1 MRRDARRLRRVPADL
16 LILALAVSLALP
28 ASALAQR
35 AIPDT
40 STAVHVWDD
49 QLPDSMTDAQVRFV
63 AKHVDGTQK
72 VSLGTAERLR
82 AVHPGFLVLHYRLG
96 IGDGP
101 VPFRIGDRWASDYGS
116 VTRHESWFWHQDGRR
131 VFQSQWG
138 WYLMNPD
145 SGWRA
150 YWAKR
155 VLHEASLLGD
165 DGVFAD
171 SLSVPQFLGA
181 SSFTPPLQ
189 YFVGEAAWTARI
201 DRFMRYE
208 ERRLHGRLWFIPNA
222 GSWITTRDRTN
233 YAIPDGVMIEG
244 FAEGGP
250 ASFYALGDWR
260 LQMDRALGLVRR
272 GKVLIAQS
280 YMSPG
285 DRRARGFVLG
295 SYLLIKGSH
304 TFVNMDIG
312 SEPQW
317 FPEYGVDLGRALTPP
332 PASMRSLRTAT
343 GVYVRRY
350 ARGLVAVNPDGRP
363 RVLVLS
369 APARRVEPIGGGA
382 VGAAADTRGWRLRL
396 VPVGRR
402 VGLPAHSGLVL
413 ISSPGAKGTAFRCR
427 YDR

>member
-1 MRRDARRLRRVPADL
+1 MRRDARRLRRVPADV
-16 LILALAVSLALP
+16 LILALALALALP
-28 ASALAQR
+28 ATALAR
-35 AIPDT
+35 RPIPDT
-40 STAVHVWDD
+40 SAAVHVWDD

-63 AKHVDGTQK
+63 ARHVDGTQK
-72 VSLGTAERLR
+72 VSRQTASRLR
-82 AVHPGFLVLHYRLG
+82 ATNPGFLVLHYRLG

-116 VTRHESWFWHQDGRR
+116 VTRHESWFWHIDGRR

-145 SGWRA
+145 SGWRS
-150 YWAKR
+150 YWARR
-155 VLHEASLLGD
+155 VLYEASLLGD

-171 SLSVPQFLGA
+171 SLSVPQYLGA
-181 SSFTPPLQ
+181 DSFSPPLE
-189 YFVGEAAWTARI
+189 YFVGEAAWTGRI

-208 ERRLHGRLWFIPNA
+208 ERRLRGRLWFIPNA
-222 GSWITTRDRTN
+222 GSWITTRDRTD

-250 ASFYALGDWR
+250 ASFYALADWR
-260 LQMDRALGLVRR
+260 LQMNRALGLVRR
-272 GKVLIAQS
+272 GKALIARS
-280 YMSPG
+280 YLSGG

-317 FPEYGVDLGRALTPP
+317 FPEYGVDLGPALEPP
-332 PASMRSLRTAT
+332 PATVDALRVAS

-350 ARGLVAVNPDGRP
+350 ARGLVAVNPDGRSHA
-363 RVLVLS
+363 LVLS
-369 APARRVEPIGGGA
+369 RAARRVEPIGGGA
-382 VGAAADTRGWRLRL
+382 LGAGADTRGWRLRL
-396 VPVGRR
+396 VPARRR
-402 VGLPAHSGLVL
+402 VVVPAHGGLVL
-413 ISSPGAKGTAFRCR
+413 ITSAPG
-427 YDR
+427 

>member
-1 MRRDARRLRRVPADL
+1 MRRLLGPAL
-16 LILALAVSLALP
+16 VALAALGAPHLAWALRP
-28 ASALAQR
+28 IPETSA
-35 AIPDT
+35 
-40 STAVHVWDD
+40 AVHVWDD

-63 AKHVDGTQK
+63 ARHVDGTQK
-72 VSLGTAERLR
+72 VSRQTAARLR
-82 AVHPGFLVLHYRLG
+82 AVNPGFLVLHYRLG

-101 VPFRIGDRWASDYGS
+101 VPFRIGDRWASDYRS
-116 VTRHESWFWHQDGRR
+116 VTRHESWFWHIDGRR

-150 YWAKR
+150 YWARR
-155 VLHEASLLGD
+155 VRYEASRLGD

-171 SLSVPQFLGA
+171 SLSVPQYLGA
-181 SSFTPPLQ
+181 DSFRPPLQ

-208 ERRLHGRLWFIPNA
+208 ERRLHGKLWFIPNA

-233 YAIPDGVMIEG
+233 YAIPDGEMIEG

-250 ASFYALGDWR
+250 QSFYAVPDWR
-260 LQMDRALGLVRR
+260 LQMTRALGLVRR

-280 YMSPG
+280 YLSAR

-304 TFVNMDIG
+304 TFVNMDVG

-317 FPEYGVDLGRALTPP
+317 FPEYGVDLGAALAPP
-332 PASMRSLRTAT
+332 PADIDALRVA
-343 GVYVRRY
+343 GGLYVRRY
-350 ARGLVAVNPDGRP
+350 VHGVVAVKPDGRSH
-363 RVLVLS
+363 VLALS
-369 APARRVEPIGGGA
+369 RPARRLEPIGGGPLDA
-382 VGAAADTRGWRLRL
+382 RADARGWRLRL
-396 VPVGRR
+396 DSARRR
-402 VGLPAHSGLVL
+402 VVIPAHSGLVL
-413 ISSPGAKGTAFRCR
+413 ISPAGG
-427 YDR
+427 

>member
-1 MRRDARRLRRVPADL
+1 MRRDARRLRRVPADV
-16 LILALAVSLALP
+16 LILVLALALALP
-28 ASALAQR
+28 ATALAR
-35 AIPDT
+35 RPIPDT
-40 STAVHVWDD
+40 SGAVHVWDD

-63 AKHVDGTQK
+63 ARRVDGTQK
-72 VSLGTAERLR
+72 VSRQTAERLR
-82 AVHPGFLVLHYRLG
+82 AANPGFLVLHYRLG

-101 VPFRIGDRWASDYGS
+101 VPFRIGDKWASDYGS
-116 VTRHESWFWHQDGRR
+116 VTRHESWFWHQSSRR

-150 YWAKR
+150 YWARR
-155 VLHEASLLGD
+155 VLYEASLLGD

-171 SLSVPQFLGA
+171 SLSVPQYLGA
-181 SSFTPPLQ
+181 GSFSPPLR

-208 ERRLHGRLWFIPNA
+208 EHRLHGRLWFIPNA
-222 GSWITTRDRTN
+222 GSWITTRDRTD

-250 ASFYALGDWR
+250 ASFYALDDWR
-260 LQMDRALGLVRR
+260 LQMNRALGLVRR

-280 YMSPG
+280 YLSAP
-285 DRRARGFVLG
+285 DQRARGFVLG
-295 SYLLIKGSH
+295 SYLLVKGSH

-317 FPEYGVDLGRALTPP
+317 FPEYGVDLGPALTPP
-332 PASMRSLRTAT
+332 PASIDALRVAG

-350 ARGLVAVNPDGRP
+350 ARGLVAVNPDDRP
-363 RVLVLS
+363 HALVLS
-369 APARRVEPIGGGA
+369 RAARRVEPIGGGA
-382 VGAAADTRGWRLRL
+382 LGAGAGTRGWRLRL
-396 VPVGRR
+396 VPVRRR
-402 VGLPAHSGLVL
+402 VVLPAHSGLLL
-413 ISSPGAKGTAFRCR
+413 ISSPQG
-427 YDR
+427 